1 MCAKCWL
8 VFFQVFI
15 VVASDKGGP
24 RQSRFF
30 TFNTVNDDIRIDL
43 DFSVPF
49 ISIPVKKTVE
59 NFGTSLGLPTINVNP
74 ASLALGGVMVIATT
88 VLIPFLVKNYAYD
101 YPHRRYAK
109 LLQVADFDNSEFLD
123 FASQMLS
130 DTRSVRG
137 CALRVA
143 CWTGQ
148 MPDSTDFMR
157 TWDQVLRNKLLS
169 TMVNATAVH
178 DAMLSGH
185 AGRDCST
192 YNPCPLQE
200 HHFPLLVK
208 HITRVTRGEP
218 ES

>member
-30 TFNTVNDDIRIDL
+30 TFNTVNDDIR
-43 DFSVPF
+43 
-49 ISIPVKKTVE
+49 
-59 NFGTSLGLPTINVNP
+59 GLPTINVNP